1 MRLRAFFAAAVVL
14 AMATSAQAVSLVV
27 MATNT
32 TAVAGAHVYTIGVR
46 VTSADL
52 AAPGVGS
59 NPVLFVQHLSFP
71 STSVSTGL
79 VIQAAGTNNKPDLQ
93 TVQSVSLD
101 PQFPGPYSGGA
112 ATQLYKDSW
121 WYSSSGAN
129 GDAAGILDG
138 QVDDIGNTGPITNN
152 AFVGPTGYVW
162 QPQTDGIQ
170 GGVTATPTMTYTGI
184 YGPLTQGSNNQYLDQ
199 QPLAGQFVSGVLTVP
214 LAQIVATGNVVLPFA
229 YAAGQGQF
237 LSVGQNPYDWL
248 GAPATNPTPT
258 PIVLD
263 FTSNTIHTVPE
274 PGTIALAGM
283 GALGLVLAW
292 RRRK

>member
-1 MRLRAFFAAAVVL
+1 VRLRAFFAAAVLL
-14 AMATSAQAVSLVV
+14 AMATSAQAVQLVV

-32 TAVAGAHVYTIGVR
+32 TAIPGDKVYTIGVQ

-71 STSVSTGL
+71 STSVTNGL
-79 VIQAAGTNNKPDLQ
+79 VIQAAGANNKSDLQ
-93 TVQSVSLD
+93 SVQSVGLD
-101 PQFPGPYSGGA
+101 PQFPGPYTGGA

-121 WYSSSGAN
+121 WYNSAGAN

-138 QVDDIGNTGPITNN
+138 QIADDGTTGPITNN
-152 AFVGPTGYVW
+152 PFVGPTAYVW

-184 YGPLTQGSNNQYLDQ
+184 YGPLTSGANNQYLDQ
-199 QPLAGQFVSGVLTVP
+199 QPLAAQFVNGILTVP
-214 LAQIVATGNVVLPFA
+214 LAQIVATGTVPLNFD

-248 GAPATNPTPT
+248 GAPAATPGL
-258 PIVLD
+258 PIILD
-263 FTSNTIHTVPE
+263 FTNNTIHRVPE
-274 PGTIALAGM
+274 PGTFALAGM